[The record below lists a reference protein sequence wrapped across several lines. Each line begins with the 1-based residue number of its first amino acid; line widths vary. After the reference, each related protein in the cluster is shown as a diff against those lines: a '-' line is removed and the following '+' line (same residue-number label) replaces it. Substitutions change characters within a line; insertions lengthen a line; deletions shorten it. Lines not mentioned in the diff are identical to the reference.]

1 MGIFS
6 TWLDNEILDIFG
18 TDNIE
23 DRKKRKENLEG
34 KLRGMG
40 YLEPGEELNI
50 NININIHEI
59 EEKEPE
65 KIPDCIVFN
74 WFNWDKWYWELNL
87 EKKKGVD

>member
-65 KIPDCIVFN
+65 KITDYIV
-74 WFNWDKWYWELNL
+74 FNWDKWYWELNL

>member
-59 EEKEPE
+59 KEKEPE
-65 KIPDCIVFN
+65 KIPDCIV
-74 WFNWDKWYWELNL
+74 FNWDKWYWELNL